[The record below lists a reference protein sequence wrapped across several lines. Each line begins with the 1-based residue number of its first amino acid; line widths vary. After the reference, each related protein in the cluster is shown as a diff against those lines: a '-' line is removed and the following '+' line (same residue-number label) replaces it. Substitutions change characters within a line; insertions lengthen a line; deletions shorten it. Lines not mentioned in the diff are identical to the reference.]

1 MKKYG
6 FRNIKQKINRYGY
19 HYRYT
24 DLIFEA
30 LAIIAFVEF
39 IAWLTGLRNGYLLM
53 VFIFSLL
60 IIPFIIIAVL
70 SFNGET
76 KRFEMLVD
84 YLSNVI
90 PVFMQKSKINYTL
103 RELSTLTQGKMKEK
117 VDEAL
122 SYLENTSSDA
132 ELLRNSLK
140 IIEKEYPCS
149 RLKAVHEFMTSVE
162 LSSSIDYKE
171 VAANL
176 YNDVEFWIKQNYQF
190 QKEIADKRNKL
201 SGLCIMTLLMNVIFV
216 YIYSS
221 NEFFAGFIESPAY
234 QFSNT
239 VFIVLVLI
247 TIAVLLSK
255 MNGSWLMEDFKKE
268 DETKSRKIYLRINR
282 DQKKLFPKEYI
293 FGFILIVFA
302 LAVFL
307 KGRRD
312 YAMVLG
318 ILGLFILF
326 KKKLQYASD
335 RNYLDRQF
343 KMEFPMWL
351 RDIYLNISQMTVLNA
366 VENSISSFSYPFRK
380 ELYKF
385 LSAARKDPSSI
396 KPYNDFLEEYDVE
409 DARASMRLLYS
420 LNNVSKKEVNERV
433 GYLIERNQSM
443 LNKSQELRN
452 SDALGSANLIGF
464 LPMIFFSLQMIVSMF
479 IMFMYLMNNLGSM
492 VTK

>member
-1 MKKYG
+1 
-6 FRNIKQKINRYGY
+6 
-19 HYRYT
+19 
-24 DLIFEA
+24 
-30 LAIIAFVEF
+30 
-39 IAWLTGLRNGYLLM
+39 
-53 VFIFSLL
+53 
-60 IIPFIIIAVL
+60 
-70 SFNGET
+70 
-76 KRFEMLVD
+76 
-84 YLSNVI
+84 
-90 PVFMQKSKINYTL
+90 
-103 RELSTLTQGKMKEK
+103 
-117 VDEAL
+117 
-122 SYLENTSSDA
+122 
-132 ELLRNSLK
+132 
-140 IIEKEYPCS
+140 
-149 RLKAVHEFMTSVE
+149 
-162 LSSSIDYKE
+162 
-171 VAANL
+171 
-176 YNDVEFWIKQNYQF
+176 
-190 QKEIADKRNKL
+190 
-201 SGLCIMTLLMNVIFV
+201 MNVIFV

-239 VFIVLVLI
+239 VFIVLILI

-255 MNGSWLMEDFKKE
+255 MNGSWLMEDLKKE

-396 KPYNDFLEEYDVE
+396 KPYNDFLEEYD
-409 DARASMRLLYS
+409 
-420 LNNVSKKEVNERV
+420 ERV

>member
-1 MKKYG
+1 MKKIE
-6 FRNIKQKINRYGY
+6 IKKTISRYGY
-19 HYRYT
+19 HYKYT
-24 DLIFEA
+24 DLLFEA
-30 LAIIAFVEF
+30 LIIIGFVLIIAWF
-39 IAWLTGLRNGYLLM
+39 TGLRNGYLIML
-53 VFIFSLL
+53 FIFSLF

-90 PVFMQKSKINYTL
+90 PVFLQKSKINYTL
-103 RELSTLTQGKMKEK
+103 KELSSLTHGKMKEK
-117 VDEAL
+117 IDEAL
-122 SYLENTSSDA
+122 NYLENTSSDP

-140 IIEKEYPCS
+140 IIEKEFPCS
-149 RLKAVHEFMTSVE
+149 RLKAVHEFMTNVE
-162 LSSSIDYKE
+162 VSSSIDYKE

-190 QKEIADKRNKL
+190 QKEITDKRNKL

-221 NEFFAGFIESPAY
+221 NEFFAGFIESSAY

-239 VFIVLVLI
+239 VFIVLILI
-247 TIAVLLSK
+247 TITVLLSK
-255 MNGSWLMEDFKKE
+255 MNGRWLMEDLRKE
-268 DETKSRKIYLRINR
+268 DENRSRKIYLRVNR
-282 DQKKLFPKEYI
+282 YEKKLFPFETVMGLVFVTMALII
-293 FGFILIVFA
+293 FL
-302 LAVFL
+302 L
-307 KGRRD
+307 GRRN
-312 YAMVLG
+312 YGLVIGA
-318 ILGLFILF
+318 LGLFVLF
-326 KKKLQYASD
+326 KKKIQSSSD
-335 RNYLDRQF
+335 RSFLDRQF

-366 VENSISSFSYPFRK
+366 VENSLSNFSYPFRK
-380 ELYKF
+380 ELYRF

-396 KPYNDFLEEYDVE
+396 KPYNEFLEGYDVE

-443 LNKSQELRN
+443 LNKSQEMRN
-452 SDALGSANLIGF
+452 RDALSGANMIGY
-464 LPMIFFSLQMIVSMF
+464 LPMIFFSLQMVVSML
-479 IMFMYLMNNLGSM
+479 IMFMYLMNNLGTM
-492 VTK
+492 VMQ